1 MADFTRHQKKIV
13 DRYYE
18 HLDGIML
25 TKLSELVGELYLAD
39 TDQKRDRL
47 WGRVGKAIAKL
58 KINPTIAAHIME
70 TKSPELLA
78 KHLTD
83 WQKSA
88 HS

>member
-1 MADFTRHQKKIV
+1 VADFTRHQRKIV

-25 TKLSELVGELYLAD
+25 TKLAELVSELYLAD

-47 WGRVGKAIAKL
+47 WGRVEKAIAKL
-58 KINPTIAAHIME
+58 KINPTTASHIME
-70 TKSPELLA
+70 QKSTELLA

-83 WQKSA
+83 WQASA
-88 HS
+88 RS